1 MRIAPIALAT
11 LALSVSGAAHPGLFA
26 ETESSTPPE
35 PGFCARTALENRPL
49 DPAQPCLLP
58 EQATE
63 QEVLDAAQKLLLK
76 LEAEV
81 VAPGTGCST
90 CERHVSS
97 ELLPDDPPQARIWP
111 PQ

>member
-11 LALSVSGAAHPGLFA
+11 LALFVPGAAHPDLA
-26 ETESSTPPE
+26 AQTEATTPPE
-35 PGFCARTALENRPL
+35 PAFCAHTALETPSP

-63 QEVLDAAQKLLLK
+63 QEVLHAAEKLLLK

-81 VAPGTGCST
+81 VAQGTGCSI
-90 CERHVSS
+90 CAQNVSP